1 MSNQDV
7 IDLRWILTVIRQ
19 RIGLIIGL
27 TVLAGVIAFIAV
39 TIMPLSY
46 EASATLMIEPARNA
60 QMGDLNVL
68 MAGERLAITYGEL
81 VKGRPNLEAVI
92 AKLGLKTTPEKLADK
107 VSITPIKD
115 TQLLTITV
123 RDSDPKQAALI
134 ANTLADVFTASA
146 KDLQTS
152 RYADSLKSAQAQV
165 DSMTA
170 TIQETQAKIDA
181 LNTQKVKSD
190 VELAHLNSA
199 IDEQRNNFRVYQQN
213 YQSLQV
219 SVTSLLDNVKV
230 LEAATVSG
238 DNSTTASTTLLV
250 GQTAVTGGS
259 SATTSAGVTNLAETY
274 AEMIQRPAILQSAIA
289 KSGLSITPDVLA
301 RRITIDS
308 VSGTNLIKLSVIDE
322 NPKNAILL
330 ADSIAAVFIDQFRAQ
345 VVQPYTSSLADL
357 QAKMDNANKQ
367 IDQSQAGIQTASAA
381 SAQAATEIA
390 RLDTLIG
397 EYRNDLR
404 TFQQDYDTMRMTAAQ
419 AADNVLLTASAPV
432 PVKPVQSRLLY
443 VAIASM
449 VGLLIGF
456 VLSFVFE
463 TVKSEKRNDR
473 RVGETVRVGGN

>member
-27 TVLAGVIAFIAV
+27 TVLAGVAALIAV
-39 TIMPLSY
+39 MVMPLSY
-46 EASATLMIEPARNA
+46 DASATLMIEPARNA
-60 QMGDLNVL
+60 QMSDLNVL

-92 AKLGLKTTPEKLADK
+92 AKLGLKTTPEKLAEK
-107 VSITPIKD
+107 ITITPIKD

-123 RDSDPKQAALI
+123 RDNDPKQAALM
-134 ANTLADVFTASA
+134 ANTLADVFTSSA
-146 KDLQTS
+146 KDLQTA

-165 DSMTA
+165 ESMSG
-170 TIQETQAKIDA
+170 TIQDTQAKIDA

-199 IDEQRNNFRVYQQN
+199 LDEQRNNFRMYQQN
-213 YQSLQV
+213 YQSMQL
-219 SVTSLLDNVKV
+219 SITSLLDNVKV

-238 DNSTTASTTLLV
+238 ANSTTASTTLLV

-259 SATTSAGVTNLAETY
+259 SATTSAGITNLAETY
-274 AEMIQRPAILQSAIA
+274 AEMVERPAILQSAIA
-289 KSGLSITPDVLA
+289 KSGLSITPEDLA
-301 RRITIDS
+301 RRITLDT
-308 VSGTNLIKLSVIDE
+308 VAGTDLIRLSVTDQ
-322 NPKNAILL
+322 NQQNAILL
-330 ADSIAAVFIDQFRAQ
+330 ANSIAEVFIGQFRSQ

-357 QAKMDNANKQ
+357 QAKMDEANKQ
-367 IDQSQAGIQTASAA
+367 IDQSQASIQTASAA
-381 SAQAATEIA
+381 SAQAAAELS
-390 RLDTLIG
+390 RLDTLSR

-443 VAIASM
+443 VVIAAM
-449 VGLLIGF
+449 VGLIVGF

-463 TVKSEKRNDR
+463 ATKSENPDAR
-473 RVGETVRVGGN
+473 RVGETVRVGGH